1 MAISYFYIFHCN
13 VIPWYEVLSQKRI
26 LLQQSMITILIL
38 VIIFMM
44 SCLSKFREQTDLR
57 QKRCVYSRMKY
68 VLLNDY
74 QMEKQVCKKSKDTAI
89 CTLHDLNL
97 GS

>member
-1 MAISYFYIFHCN
+1 
-13 VIPWYEVLSQKRI
+13 
-26 LLQQSMITILIL
+26 MITILIL

-44 SCLSKFREQTDLR
+44 SCLSKVRGQTDLR
-57 QKRCVYSRMKY
+57 QKRCVYCRMKY

-74 QMEKQVCKKSKDTAI
+74 QMEKQVCKKSKDRAI
-89 CTLHDLNL
+89 FTLHDLNL